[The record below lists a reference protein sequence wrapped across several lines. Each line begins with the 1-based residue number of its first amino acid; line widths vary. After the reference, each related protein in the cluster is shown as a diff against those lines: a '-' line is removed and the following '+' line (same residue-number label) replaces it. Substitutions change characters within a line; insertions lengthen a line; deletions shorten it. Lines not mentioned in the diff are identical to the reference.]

1 MRQFKNRFF
10 TLALTA
16 TMCFTAMPEVIW
28 ADDTLI
34 NNNIKICKEETPDA
48 EKGVRDFVARLY
60 EVALGREAEPAGLDA
75 WSENILNGMPA
86 VEVAQYFF
94 ESEEFLNL
102 DMTDE
107 EFVNTL
113 YNTFFGRT
121 ADYDGRVHWINELE
135 DGATRRFVLAGFANS
150 DEFQKLCDSY
160 GVTRG
165 IFELNE
171 ATDLCPDVNA
181 FVSLAYQ
188 GILEREP
195 DEAGLEYW
203 VGRIV
208 NDGLTAS
215 EMIEGFFGSDEII
228 NKNLSDE
235 EFVTVCYRTFLLRE
249 PEKEGLEA
257 WVDKLNTDGLS
268 RKYVM
273 YGMSASQEF
282 TNLCEEYG
290 VAKGEIKVSEPRDL
304 YPTYTAFISKAYI
317 IINGSKADAAILN
330 DYMKCI
336 GNGSET
342 LRSVIERIA
351 ENASSDDRAAWI
363 SSIYSAALGRNCS
376 EAEMQSQLNTYEES
390 GKSVVAES
398 IVESDEF
405 TSRCEELGLYP
416 DCRNHTERGDNGAL
430 YGYTFDGKLL
440 TGWNYV
446 DGFKYF
452 FYEDGTMCQDVRDI
466 IGDQDRYYL
475 TVNTANNIIMVYTW
489 DDATDD
495 WNIPVVA
502 FVASCGKPGTETIL
516 GDYILHSQSRWG
528 LMMGDVYCQY
538 LTRIDG
544 NYLIHSECYST
555 TNVYTMDTWGYSL
568 LGQAASHGCVRT
580 TCANAKWVYEHCN
593 ECPIHLYKDPSVSAP
608 FDKPVAPPCTGT
620 FDPTDPLCR

>member
-1 MRQFKNRFF
+1 MGQLKKRII
-10 TLALTA
+10 TLALTT
-16 TMCFTAMPEVIW
+16 TMCFTALPDVVW
-28 ADDTLI
+28 ADGVFVKNDV
-34 NNNIKICKEETPDA
+34 KICREDMPDA

-60 EVALGREAEPAGLDA
+60 EVALGRAAEAAGLERWTED
-75 WSENILNGMPA
+75 ILNGMPA
-86 VEVAQYFF
+86 VEVAQNFF

-107 EFVNTL
+107 EYVDTL
-113 YNTFFGRT
+113 YNTFFGRI
-121 ADYDGRVHWINELE
+121 ADYDGKVHWINLLE
-135 DGATRRFVLAGFANS
+135 EGATRRFVLAGFANS
-150 DEFQKLCDSY
+150 DEFQNLCDSY

-165 IFELNE
+165 TLELNE
-171 ATDLCPDVNA
+171 TSDLSPDVNA
-181 FVSLAYQ
+181 FVRLAYM

-215 EMIEGFFGSDEII
+215 EMIEGFFGSDEIM

-290 VAKGEIKVSEPRDL
+290 VTKGEIKVSEPRDL
-304 YPTYTAFISKAYI
+304 FPAYTAFVNKAYI
-317 IINGSKADAAILN
+317 VFYGSKADAAVLN
-330 DYMKCI
+330 DYMKRL
-336 GNGSET
+336 GNGSKT
-342 LRSVIERIA
+342 LRRIIEDIA
-351 ENASSDDRAAWI
+351 NSASDSDREEWI
-363 SSIYSAALGRNCS
+363 SSLYVAALGRNCS
-376 EAEMQSQLNTYEES
+376 DAEMQSQMNTYENS
-390 GKSVVAES
+390 GKSVVIES

-405 TSRCEELGLYP
+405 DSRCEELGLYS
-416 DCRNHTERGDNGAL
+416 DCRNHTERGENGAL
-430 YGYTFDGKLL
+430 YGYSFDGKIL

-446 DGFKYF
+446 DGYKFF
-452 FYEDGTMCQDVRDI
+452 FYNDGTMSQDVRDI

-475 TVNTANNIIMVYTW
+475 TVNTANNIIMVYAW

-528 LMMGDVYCQY
+528 LMMGGVYCQY
-538 LTRIDG
+538 LTRISGD
-544 NYLIHSECYST
+544 YLIHSECYST

-593 ECPIHLYKDPSVSAP
+593 ECPIHLYKDASVSAP
-608 FDKPVAPPCTGT
+608 FDKPVPPPCTGT
-620 FDPTDPLCR
+620 FDPTDPLCK